1 MKKITALL
9 ISVLLLS
16 LIIVMP
22 AFADSAATLS
32 NDYQE
37 LYMDGYTYSRFDAS
51 AVSNPQSYST
61 EEKVVELTEAQK
73 QEVSDVI
80 LNIYEKQVLVYA
92 DIYFK
97 DGSSMYIPFLR
108 EDCIEE
114 YNGMIGD
121 EWENCI
127 IDFVWPEGNTVP
139 ASKSALFSKNKVT
152 LDEIFLQMCDY
163 CDVNIESSDGSF
175 AVSKGAIV
183 FYSDEY
189 YYVDYASLEINITE
203 DFFPYDYTELPA
215 YEITDSELLA
225 DIKAAESEYYS
236 DGLGF
241 LYNDDLTSSVSAVF
255 LVFIF
260 GLLPLAVFILF
271 LILAIRAKGAYK
283 KLFYGIAILS
293 ALEIILFV
301 TVAIIIA
308 VL

>member
-9 ISVLLLS
+9 ILVLLLS
-16 LIIVMP
+16 LSVVVP
-22 AFADSAATLS
+22 VFADSAVTIS
-32 NDYQE
+32 DDYQQ
-37 LYMDGYTYSRFDAS
+37 LYMDGYTYSRFDAG
-51 AVSNPQSYST
+51 AIRLPQSYIT
-61 EEKVVELTEAQK
+61 EDKAVELTEEQK
-73 QEVSDVI
+73 QKISGI
-80 LNIYEKQVLVYA
+80 TLNIDEKQTLVYA

-108 EDCIEE
+108 EDYIEE
-114 YNGMIGD
+114 YNSMIGD
-121 EWENCI
+121 DWENCI
-127 IDFVWPEGNTVP
+127 IDFIWPEGNTIP
-139 ASKSALFSKNKVT
+139 ANKSALFGENKVT
-152 LDEIFLQMCDY
+152 LDEGFLQMCDY

-189 YYVDYASLEINITE
+189 YYIDYASAKIDTS
-203 DFFPYDYTELPA
+203 DGFSPYDYTELPA
-215 YEITDSELLA
+215 YEIVDPELLE
-225 DIKAAESEYYS
+225 DIKEAEGEYYS

-241 LYNDDLTSSVSAVF
+241 LFNDDLTSSISAVF

-260 GLLPLAVFILF
+260 GLIPLAVFVLF
-271 LILAIRAKGAYK
+271 LILAIRAKGTYK
-283 KLFYGIAILS
+283 KLFYGIVILS